1 MAAHVKLP
9 YAIFDY
15 SSHSGS
21 YYPQNIYHDKPTEQS
36 SRWSS
41 GIHDHKQFIIL
52 RLDKPVVARTITF
65 GKFHRSKLQS
75 FSSRSTYVNLEKLKG
90 HVCNL
95 KEFKIF
101 GGMQPDEMAEI
112 LHQGLRNDN
121 EKETFRLRH
130 VSNNLVFPVQFIK
143 IVPLSTFGD
152 NFNYSIWYVEL
163 NGIEEDAYKE
173 EETVRLCLKHFRQ
186 LNLTDVFHLLKRQ
199 SSVQLEH
206 PLLTQLHQSLVVDGD
221 FLMAENIIREASSC
235 HLFKPYADNAEYS
248 TVWRRINATTAGVFH
263 GFHYALK
270 TNQSCA
276 SDGDA
281 PGPRGGHQMCIDTT
295 NGHIYLFGGWNGK
308 CDLSDFW
315 YYSISESRWHLLSPD
330 TKRHGGPS
338 ARSCHKICFDPISRS
353 IFVLGRYVESHAVTD
368 VSLESDFYQY
378 FVDSDYWIKIS
389 SNTAREGG
397 PELLFDHQMCVDP
410 KEQVLYVFGG
420 RVVSSSTSIHNYSG
434 LFSFH
439 IISNTWRL
447 VRNDMS
453 APIYSAQSSPTST
466 SRSDTSTPV
475 QQAGTRVSNSSL
487 SPSARLKSRI
497 GHSMLFDPATRDLY
511 IFASQRSKDNMSN
524 LYRYSIDTEVV
535 TEITEDFSRN
545 SASDPGYTQR
555 VTMDIEQQE
564 FYVYSG
570 YMRSK
575 ACNVVKHSLWVYNL
589 RQDRWERVYENESRD
604 PQYHRRMRH
613 IEPCPRFAHQ
623 MVYDPTTK
631 AQYVFGGNPGDIAD
645 PTRRLSDFWELRLVK
660 PDPESIVRRCL
671 YLIRIQ
677 KLRELCSQAAQKG
690 KLVDGRVSSY
700 TLCALDYLQNKVTP
714 LVNHTRE
721 DEVRELHELCAHLCV
736 SDETMNT
743 LVEPNGRDYGTQFE
757 RRTRL
762 FGNLMIYFPRD
773 MKEPEGTLVDV
784 VKLK

>member
-1 MAAHVKLP
+1 MVAMAAHVKLP

-163 NGIEEDAYKE
+163 NGIEEDAVIQSVIKKYNNYKE

-248 TVWRRINATTAGVFH
+248 TVWRRINATTA
-263 GFHYALK
+263 
-270 TNQSCA
+270 
-276 SDGDA
+276 
-281 PGPRGGHQMCIDTT
+281 
-295 NGHIYLFGGWNGK
+295 
-308 CDLSDFW
+308 
-315 YYSISESRWHLLSPD
+315 
-330 TKRHGGPS
+330 
-338 ARSCHKICFDPISRS
+338 
-353 IFVLGRYVESHAVTD
+353 GRYVESHAVTD